1 MKASFLLATSLLA
14 PVLAIA
20 AESVLDPTRPPPEWL
35 AVQEKAKTG
44 KEAAA
49 EMPQQPVQLVLSGPT
64 RRFAIVRG
72 ELVGSGK
79 DPNAPRLVEL
89 KRDEMTIETKDGK
102 ETLNLF
108 PGIEITPVKPSAGA
122 APNKD
127 KK

>member
-1 MKASFLLATSLLA
+1 MKAHFILAMTLLA
-14 PVLAIA
+14 PAPAIA
-20 AESVLDPTRPPPEWL
+20 AESVPDPTRPPPEWL
-35 AVQEKAKTG
+35 AVQEPKAA

-79 DPNAPRLVEL
+79 DRNAPRLVEL